1 MYISNI
7 LIKSTISIIIGIL
20 LGLVLLYLSFK
31 IINDKL
37 INIDNSICQTIMIIT
52 CVLLTSIHK
61 FVIIQENKQKFK
73 IL

>member
-1 MYISNI
+1 MYINNI

-20 LGLVLLYLSFK
+20 LGLVLLYLLFK
-31 IINDKL
+31 FINDKL

-52 CVLLTSIHK
+52 CVLLSSIHK